1 LKNQSSQ
8 ATRVLTQARPDLIR
22 VVGAL
27 TFLAVAVQVGAHCG
41 IEAWLDA
48 QLFAAGTLGPAPVQ
62 IGPDTWSAKVG
73 ATGSMATVNLEAII
87 HHARHYELL
96 AMAISWTI
104 AAAVS
109 VLCMRIDPQAPV
121 SAAHLRPARAVP
133 LLAPASM

>member
-1 LKNQSSQ
+1 
-8 ATRVLTQARPDLIR
+8 LTHVRPDLIR

-27 TFLAVAVQVGAHCG
+27 TFLAVAAQVGAHCG

-62 IGPDTWSAKVG
+62 IGPDIWSAKVG

-96 AMAISWTI
+96 SMAVSWTT
-104 AAAVS
+104 AAAVA
-109 VLCMRIDPQAPV
+109 VLCMRLDPQASM
-121 SAAHLRPARAVP
+121 SADHLRPARAVP
-133 LLAPASM
+133 LMAPAPM